1 MAKSKKRGGATT
13 HRKRVTARN
22 QQINSEIKQQQAF
35 FKEAMMEQLQKLKE
49 QKAEE
54 NETKSN

>member
-1 MAKSKKRGGATT
+1 MAKSKKRGGATA
-13 HRKRVTARN
+13 HRKRVTTRN

>member
-1 MAKSKKRGGATT
+1 MAKSKKRGGATA

-22 QQINSEIKQQQAF
+22 QQINSEIKRQQAF

-49 QKAEE
+49 QQTEE